1 MIVFDLICEDEHQFE
16 GWFRNSDE
24 FRQQQVNGML
34 TCPVCG
40 TDSITKVPSASRV
53 NLRKMETQVSELLSI
68 QSDAQQ
74 LANNISDYINRHFDN
89 VGDAFA
95 DEARKIHYGETDE
108 RNIRGTATL
117 NQARE
122 LYDEGIDVISIMLD
136 DKKDKLN

>member
-108 RNIRGTATL
+108 RNIRGTATI

-122 LYDEGIDVISIMLD
+122 LYDEGIDVFPIMLD

>member
-122 LYDEGIDVISIMLD
+122 LYDEGIDVFPIMLD

>member
-53 NLRKMETQVSELLSI
+53 NLRKMGTQVSELISI

-122 LYDEGIDVISIMLD
+122 LYVKAST
-136 DKKDKLN
+136 

>member
-24 FRQQQVNGML
+24 FKKQQTNGML

-40 TDSITKVPSASRV
+40 TDNITKVPSASHV
-53 NLRKMETQVSELLSI
+53 NLRKMEKQVSELLSI
-68 QSDAQQ
+68 RSDAQQ
-74 LANNISDYINRHFDN
+74 LVNNISAYINRHFDD
-89 VGDAFA
+89 VGEAFP
-95 DEARKIHYGETDE
+95 DEARRMHYGESDE

-117 NQARE
+117 EQARE
-122 LYDEGIDVISIMLD
+122 LYEEGIDVIPIMPD